1 MFMKTDE
8 ASSDVYE
15 IKMNEVITNDNYIY
29 GKSVNN
35 TFASIAMTRQDKMSF
50 LPRFAN
56 IVIFLTSHSLQTTS
70 RTVYSFTDWM
80 NEVGGFQAWI
90 YLFISFVLPLC

>member
-1 MFMKTDE
+1 MKTDG
-8 ASSDVYE
+8 ASGDVYE
-15 IKMNEVITNDNYIY
+15 IKMNEVITNDNLIF

-35 TFASIAMTRQDKMSF
+35 TFASIAIWRQEKLASFPQFSNALLFLMS
-50 LPRFAN
+50 
-56 IVIFLTSHSLQTTS
+56 SSLETTS